1 MKYDIVTKT
10 IIKEIAYDISKYI
23 IGIDVD
29 ENLTLLEQEFDVVE
43 KRESDILFKSA
54 DNIIHIEM
62 QNSNNKNMPIRMLRY
77 YSDILLKYKEYN
89 IFQYVIYTGKSR
101 CNVEDKIVRDKC
113 DFNYTLIDMAK
124 MDCEEFLNS
133 DNPASVALSILC
145 DFNGRDSKKM
155 VKAIVQKLIY
165 LTKNDSYKEDRY
177 FKMLEILSTNRD
189 LEKIV
194 KEEEKIYKVDIERLP
209 SFMIGEEKGI
219 EKGAYTQ
226 NIKVAKALLSK
237 NSDIA
242 FIVDV
247 TGLSIVD
254 VQKLQSSEE
263 VK

>member
-23 IGIDVD
+23 IGIEVD
-29 ENLTLLEQEFDVVE
+29 KNLTLLEQEFDVVE
-43 KRESDILFKSA
+43 KRESDILFQST

-62 QNSNNKNMPIRMLRY
+62 QNSNNKDMPIRMLRY

-89 IFQYVIYTGKSR
+89 IFQYVIYTGKNS
-101 CNVEDKIVRDKC
+101 CKIEDSIVKDKC
-113 DFNYTLIDMAK
+113 NFNYTLIDMAE

-145 DFNGRDSKKM
+145 DFNGEDSKEM
-155 VKAIVQKLIY
+155 VKRIINKLIY

-189 LEKIV
+189 LEKVV
-194 KEEEKIYKVDIERLP
+194 KEEEEMYKVDVERLP
-209 SFMIGEEKGI
+209 SFMIGEERGL
-219 EKGAYTQ
+219 EQGAYK
-226 NIKVAKALLSK
+226 NSIKVAKALLSK

-247 TGLSIVD
+247 TGLRILE
-254 VQKLQSSEE
+254 VQKLQSDKEI
-263 VK
+263 K